1 MNVPGALWPVL
12 LRPGTGIQLESKVV
26 DDDTEQWFGTIHI
39 QRGDEFGRVA
49 VRLMISAL
57 SAPPTYIHDMAASP
71 LREPNGEASDSK

>member
-12 LRPGTGIQLESKVV
+12 LRPGTGIQLERKVV

-57 SAPPTYIHDMAASP
+57 SAPPTYINDMAASP
-71 LREPNGEASDSK
+71 LRERNGEASHSK